1 MDLLASGVTMRVTTA
16 IITMISGTHSTTT
29 DAIIPSMRNAIT
41 HPTTVYTGTVM
52 TVRSAI
58 ERKSISPMMS
68 YVERSSIAVTPI
80 LLMSATDILHACSY
94 TAARRSAVTAVDT
107 EADTLTEI
115 SESMSEATASAPII
129 RHVTSKSPIPS
140 DADFTAL
147 SCSTASPIKYGCI
160 RLHAH
165 EHKNSAVKNII
176 LRRYGLTTAT

>member
-1 MDLLASGVTMRVTTA
+1 M
-16 IITMISGTHSTTT
+16 
-29 DAIIPSMRNAIT
+29 
-41 HPTTVYTGTVM
+41 
-52 TVRSAI
+52 
-58 ERKSISPMMS
+58 
-68 YVERSSIAVTPI
+68 
-80 LLMSATDILHACSY
+80 
-94 TAARRSAVTAVDT
+94 DT

-165 EHKNSAVKNII
+165 EHKNSAVKKII